1 MSMTL
6 SDPELL
12 SFAAAVLERQGS
24 LIESAG
30 ERLLALMPPGL
41 AQSLDLP
48 EEIELGSEAAPLL
61 YGSPLLDRLVGL
73 ATREVP
79 VAYGQIEIPY
89 LKKAGF
95 DQLLERDLAFAGA
108 QVRLTSRAEARAT
121 YMILFC
127 HYVALSDER
136 KEGLVALGL
145 HEASG
150 AVIPGLANQ
159 WEAGLP
165 RFFPAGQVPSHF
177 PIRLEAALAGALKS
191 ARTVVAAE
199 LRGFLAGMQRRLGRD
214 VKNTREYYEAMS
226 QEMEARLTHSNLA
239 ESQQLERKAKIAGLP
254 AELARKIADLEQKY
268 QVRVTVSASAALRF
282 LVDVVHLLLELKFHR
297 LTRSFR
303 VVWNP
308 LTRSLDPL
316 VCENCRTT
324 MPRAYPTPGDA
335 DLKLLCLACSQK
347 KN

>member
-1 MSMTL
+1 MTVI

-12 SFAAAVLERQGS
+12 SFAAEVLERHGG

-30 ERLLALMPPGL
+30 ERLMALMPPAL
-41 AQSLDLP
+41 AQSLELP
-48 EEIELGSEAAPLL
+48 EEIEFGTEAAPLL

-73 ATREVP
+73 AIREVP

-95 DQLLERDLAFAGA
+95 EKLLGRDLAFAGV
-108 QVRLTSRAEARAT
+108 QVRWSSRAEARAT

-136 KEGLVALGL
+136 KEGLVTLGL

-150 AVIPGLANQ
+150 AVIPGLAGQ
-159 WEAGLP
+159 WEAGRP
-165 RFFPAGQVPSHF
+165 RFFPAGQAPSHF
-177 PIRLEAALAGALKS
+177 PLHLEAALTGALKG
-191 ARTVVAAE
+191 ARTAVAAE
-199 LRGFLAGMQRRLGRD
+199 LKGFLAGMRRRLGRD
-214 VKNTREYYEAMS
+214 VKNTREYYQALR
-226 QEMEARLTHSNLA
+226 QEMEMRLSHSNLT
-239 ESQQLERKAKIAGLP
+239 ESQRQERLAKIAELP
-254 AELARKIADLEQKY
+254 EELARKIADLEQKY
-268 QVRVTVSASAALRF
+268 QVRVTVSAGAALRL

-297 LTRSFR
+297 LTRSLR

-324 MPRAYPTPGDA
+324 IHRAYPTTGDA
-335 DLKLLCLACSQK
+335 GLKLLCLSCSQK
-347 KN
+347 RM